1 MASFE
6 EQYKDL
12 QLIVEGLEKG
22 DVGLEQ
28 SIGQFKK
35 GMTLL
40 KSLRGQL
47 EKVENE
53 LKEIDID
60 LEHYVAEEKA
70 DQQN

>member
-1 MASFE
+1 MATFE
-6 EQYKDL
+6 EQYKEL
-12 QLIVEGLEKG
+12 QTIVEGLEKG

-35 GMTLL
+35 GMTIL

-53 LKEIDID
+53 LKEIDTD
-60 LEHYVAEEKA
+60 MEQYVSKEEQH
-70 DQQN
+70 D